1 MNWNYRVVEKNI
13 SDKVDCSDITYDITT
28 YEIHEIY
35 YDKDGNII
43 MWSEEAISPYGEGY
57 IKNLE
62 VDIKF
67 MLEACSKP
75 TLKESDLIGI
85 SKGKII

>member
-1 MNWNYRVVEKNI
+1 MSWNYRVVEKNI
-13 SDKVDCSDITYDITT
+13 SDKVDCSDITYDTT
-28 YEIHEIY
+28 IYEIHEIY

-43 MWSEEAISPYGEGY
+43 MWSEEAVSPYGKGH
-57 IKNLE
+57 IKDLE

-67 MLEACSKP
+67 MFEACSKP

-85 SKGKII
+85 SKGK